1 MKLWSLI
8 TLVCLLTLSL
18 KTFADAPMKYSKNR
32 VLIKLKDGADLP
44 KHESIKKIKHL
55 FKNWYVV
62 HTDVDAFEKRHKLDS
77 SIEVIEKD
85 YYRKINKLP
94 TPEPEPKNI
103 NFDQTN
109 QSSPFNDSNIHRQW
123 ALRSSNENGVSVLA
137 AYNDQNGR
145 TKKDII
151 VAVVD
156 TGVEYNH
163 EDLKKNMW
171 VNEGEIPGNGVD
183 DDGNGYIDDIHGINT
198 LVRDRDGEATGDP
211 SDGHGHGTHVAGII
225 GAVQNN
231 RKGIAGIAQRVKI
244 MAIRTVPNQGD
255 EKDVDVVESFIYAA
269 KNGAKII
276 NCSFGKAHNEGGQ
289 AVAEAI
295 EHIGVE
301 YGTLVIA
308 AAGNDSRDI
317 DSRRT
322 YPASFT
328 SQHLLVVGSSEQGGK
343 LSYFSNF
350 GKRNVDVVAP
360 GSSIYSTYKNGSYAF
375 LSGTSMA
382 SPVAAGIAAE
392 ILSQASYLT
401 PLELKN
407 TMMETVT
414 KKNSWSL
421 KVYSSGR
428 LDLLRGLKKFY

>member
-18 KTFADAPMKYSKNR
+18 KTFAEAPLKYSKNR
-32 VLIKLKDGADLP
+32 VLIKLKEGASLP
-44 KHESIKKIKHL
+44 KSENIKKIKHL
-55 FKNWYVV
+55 FDRWYVI
-62 HTDVDAFEKRHKLDS
+62 HTDVDEFEKNHKLDS
-77 SIEVIEKD
+77 GIEVIERD
-85 YYRKINKLP
+85 YYRRINKLP
-94 TPEPEPKNI
+94 TPEPEPKMI

-109 QSSPFNDSNIHRQW
+109 QRSPFNDSSIHRQW
-123 ALRSSNENGVSVLA
+123 ALKSSRENGVSVLD
-137 AYNDQNGR
+137 AYINQNNR
-145 TKKDII
+145 NKKGVI

-163 EDLKKNMW
+163 EDLKRNMW
-171 VNEGEIPGNGVD
+171 VNEGEIAGNGVD

-198 LVRDRDGEATGDP
+198 LVRDRDGEATGSP
-211 SDGHGHGTHVAGII
+211 IDGHGHGTHVAGII

-231 RKGIAGIAQRVKI
+231 NKGIAGIAQRVKI
-244 MAIRTVPNQGD
+244 MAIRTVPNRGD

-295 EHIGVE
+295 EYIGKE
-301 YGTLVIA
+301 HGTLVIA

-317 DSRRT
+317 DTRRT
-322 YPASFT
+322 YPASF
-328 SQHLLVVGSSEQGGK
+328 SSRHLLVVGSSEEGGR

-360 GSSIYSTYKNGSYAF
+360 GSSIYSTYTGGKYSY

-392 ILSQASYLT
+392 ILSQASHLT
-401 PLELKN
+401 PLELKR

-414 KKNSWSL
+414 KKNSWSS
-421 KVYSSGR
+421 KVFSSGR
-428 LDLLRGLKKFY
+428 LDLLKGLKKFY